1 MQKDTRA
8 NAENNQIRIWDH
20 LIRIWHWLTAIVFIA
35 LWLTAELRLMEWH
48 ILLGIVM
55 CGLLV
60 FRIVW
65 GFAGG
70 STARFSSFIATPAR
84 TVRYLRSVASP
95 DYKPPAG
102 HSPVG
107 AVSAIAMI
115 LALLLQAISGLFTV
129 NTDGL
134 YSGPLSQF
142 ISFAEARSAGRLHKS
157 NFDVLAGLVV
167 LHLAAIMFYSV
178 IKRAKLV
185 GPMITGRRK
194 TGETEQDARSLRPP
208 GPVAIVVSVA
218 CAVCTSVL
226 LYLL

>member
-1 MQKDTRA
+1 MPDSPPQGT
-8 NAENNQIRIWDH
+8 AEQIAIWDRF
-20 LIRIWHWLTAIVFIA
+20 IRMWHWLTAVVFLA

-48 ILLGIVM
+48 ILLGTVM

-70 STARFSSFIATPAR
+70 STARFSTFIATPAR

-95 DYKPPAG
+95 NYKPPAG
-102 HSPVG
+102 HSPIG
-107 AVSAIAMI
+107 AISAIAMI
-115 LALLLQAISGLFTV
+115 LALLLQAASGLFTV

-142 ISFAEARSAGRLHKS
+142 ISFAGARSAGRLHKS
-157 NFDVLAGLVV
+157 LFDVLAGLVF
-167 LHLAAIMFYSV
+167 LHLAAIVFYTL
-178 IKRAKLV
+178 IKRARLV

-194 TGETEQDARSLRPP
+194 AAETEQNARSLRPP
-208 GPVAIVVSVA
+208 GPLAVVVSIA
-218 CAVCTSVL
+218 CAVCTSAL